1 MKIVYYTN
9 IDNGKI
15 IKYEIISK
23 DEENEHIK
31 QGVEKHNNR
40 EDRLYNAHFIEL
52 EDDSFTA
59 YVVMKR
65 DEYLNTLKRNV
76 RDIEDQFWDILGGI
90 SSLDSRIQNVFYD
103 VKKLTWWENE

>member
-15 IKYEIISK
+15 IKYEIISQ
-23 DEENEHIK
+23 DEENEYIK
-31 QGVEKHNNR
+31 QEVEKHNNR
-40 EDRLYNAHFIEL
+40 EDRLGNAHFIEL

-65 DEYLNTLKRNV
+65 DEYLNTLKQNV
-76 RDIEDQFWDILGGI
+76 RDIEDQLRDIFGVI
-90 SSLDSRIQNVFYD
+90 SNIDNQIQNVFYD
-103 VKKLTWWENE
+103 VINLIR